1 MANGALA
8 GHILENYVVTEIIKS
23 YKNAAKDC
31 LFWYYRDKDN
41 KEVDMILESNGML
54 QPIEIKRSVN
64 PGAELIRAFKVLDK
78 ATVPRGTG
86 AIICLRDELSAI
98 DRNNLIIPVWYV

>member
-1 MANGALA
+1 MA

-41 KEVDMILESNGML
+41 KEIDMILESDGEL
-54 QPIEIKRSVN
+54 HPIEIKRSVN
-64 PGAELIRAFKVLDK
+64 PGTEITGAFKVLDK

-86 AIICLRDELSAI
+86 AIICMREELSAI
-98 DRNNLIIPVWYV
+98 DSNTLIVPVWMI